1 LEAIAAMTAAPQLRI
16 GTTSLDPDRGVLR
29 GADGTVATL
38 RPKTLELLL
47 LLHRNG
53 GRVVARAEILDAL
66 WPELHV
72 TDDSIT
78 QCVVELRR
86 ALGAE
91 AVRLRTVAKRGYL
104 LEPEAPA
111 EPGSVAV
118 PDAARSMPVVAL
130 LPFRLMPPDPE
141 LALVAEGILEGVVGA
156 LAALREPV
164 VISANS
170 TRHLAAE
177 VDLPSVGQRL
187 GAQYVTA
194 GTLRRG
200 GDRLRLTIEL
210 AEARTGMVLWQR
222 SFDLIDAA
230 LFETQDR
237 IAAVIAHTLAPRV
250 QEAELRAARR
260 APPSVLGAYH
270 LLLQARQMVF
280 RLEPQAFETA
290 GNMLREAI
298 ALDPGFA
305 PGYAALADWHSLRI
319 GQGWSPDAEA
329 ETEALEAAVRTALD
343 IDPGNARA
351 LALLGHSHTVLRRR
365 YADAVMQFDRAL
377 ESAPNDSEAWLR
389 SSPTYAF
396 MGEGREAVR
405 RADHAIVLSPE
416 DPLIFRYQH
425 YKAIA
430 HYATEELEAAAEW
443 GLRSQR
449 TNPHYTSNLR
459 LTAASLTALGRMEE
473 ARPLVGRAMALE
485 PGFRVASMMRRH
497 PFRDEAARALYG
509 RRMVAAGLPA

>member
-1 LEAIAAMTAAPQLRI
+1 MTAASQLRI
-16 GTTSLDPDRGVLR
+16 GSAALDPDRGVLR
-29 GADGTVATL
+29 CADGTAATL

-47 LLHRNG
+47 LLHHNA
-53 GRVVARAEILDAL
+53 GRLVARGEILDAL
-66 WPELHV
+66 WPDLHV
-72 TDDSIT
+72 TDDSVT

-86 ALGAE
+86 ALGPD

-104 LEPEAPA
+104 LEPDP
-111 EPGSVAV
+111 
-118 PDAARSMPVVAL
+118 PDAAPASATRNMPVVAL
-130 LPFRLMPPDPE
+130 LPLRLMPADPE
-141 LALVAEGILEGVVGA
+141 LALVAEGVLEGVVGA

-177 VDLPSVGQRL
+177 ADLPAVGQRL
-187 GAQYVTA
+187 GAQYVAA

-200 GDRLRLTIEL
+200 GDRMRLTIEL
-210 AEARTGMVLWQR
+210 AEAQTGTVLWQK
-222 SFDLIDAA
+222 SYEMVDAS

-250 QEAELRAARR
+250 QEAELRATRS

-280 RLEPQAFETA
+280 RLEPGSFETA
-290 GNMLREAI
+290 GGMLRDAI
-298 ALDPGFA
+298 ALDPAFA

-319 GQGWSPDAEA
+319 GQGWSPDAAA
-329 ETEALEAAVRTALD
+329 ETEALEAAVHAALAL
-343 IDPGNARA
+343 DPGNARA

-365 YADAVMQFDRAL
+365 YADAVTQFDRAL
-377 ESAPNDSEAWLR
+377 DAAPNDSEAWLR
-389 SSPTYAF
+389 SSPTFAF

-405 RADHAIVLSPE
+405 RANQALALSPE
-416 DPLIFRYQH
+416 DPLSFRYYH

-430 HYATEELEAAAEW
+430 HYAADELEEAAEA

-449 TNPHYTSNLR
+449 ANPHYTSNLR
-459 LTAASLTALGRMEE
+459 LTAATLAALGRAEE
-473 ARPLVGRAMALE
+473 ARPLVGQVVALE
-485 PGFRVASMMRRH
+485 PGFRATQA
-497 PFRDEAARALYG
+497 AARTPYRDPARRELYH
-509 RRMVAAGLPA
+509 RRMLAAGLPA

>member
-1 LEAIAAMTAAPQLRI
+1 MTAAPQLRI
-16 GTTSLDPDRGVLR
+16 GSRSLDPDRGVLR
-29 GADGTVATL
+29 RADGTGVSL
-38 RPKTLELLL
+38 RPKTLEMLL
-47 LLHRNG
+47 LLHRHG
-53 GRVVARAEILDAL
+53 GRVVTRGEILDAL
-66 WPELHV
+66 WPDLHV

-86 ALGAE
+86 ALGPD
-91 AVRLRTVAKRGYL
+91 AVLLRTVAKRGYL
-104 LEPEAPA
+104 LEAEAGDPA
-111 EPGSVAV
+111 PGAEARL
-118 PDAARSMPVVAL
+118 PPTPAAARGVPVVAL
-130 LPFRLMPPDPE
+130 LPFRLMPDAPD
-141 LALVAEGILEGVVGA
+141 LALVAEGILDGIVGA
-156 LAALREPV
+156 LAGLREPV

-177 VDLPSVGQRL
+177 ADLPSVGQRL

-194 GTLRRG
+194 GTLRRA
-200 GDRLRLTIEL
+200 GDRLRLGIEL
-210 AEARTGMVLWQR
+210 AEAQTGMVLWQR
-222 SFDLIDAA
+222 SFDLVDAA

-290 GNMLREAI
+290 GGMLREAI

-319 GQGWSPDAEA
+319 GQGWSPDAAA
-329 ETEALEAAVRTALD
+329 ETEALEAAVRTALEL
-343 IDPGNARA
+343 DPGNARA
-351 LALLGHSHTVLRRR
+351 LALLGHSHAVLRRR
-365 YADAVMQFDRAL
+365 YADAVMQLDRAL
-377 ESAPNDSEAWLR
+377 EAAPNDAEAWLR

-405 RADHAIVLSPE
+405 RADQALALSPE

-430 HYATEELEAAAEW
+430 HYAADELETAAEW
-443 GLRSQR
+443 GLRSR
-449 TNPHYTSNLR
+449 RANPHYTSNLR
-459 LTAASLTALGRMEE
+459 LTAAALAALGRVAE
-473 ARPLVGRAMALE
+473 ARPLVEQVMALE
-485 PGFRVASMMRRH
+485 PGFRVAPMLRRQ
-497 PFRDEAARALYG
+497 PIRDEVARTLYG